1 MRPFEEDD
9 ANAMYHNW
17 TYDERVAKYCRWSPH
32 ENLDE
37 TKALLK
43 MYLEQS
49 SQGFEYRWAILL
61 NGTNEPIG
69 AIDVVGT
76 EDEGKSAEV
85 GYVLSH
91 DYWNKGYISEAL
103 NIVINEL
110 FHNGF
115 TKVIAK
121 HHIDN
126 IASGKV
132 MEKCGM
138 RYTHDSKEQK
148 KFGSDELCDVKCYQ
162 IYKNVGSLLAP
173 NCEGE
178 S

>member
-1 MRPFEEDD
+1 MSILHTNRLTLRPFEEDD

-69 AIDVVGT
+69 AIDVVWNRRRRQKCRSRLCFIT
-76 EDEGKSAEV
+76 C
-85 GYVLSH
+85 
-91 DYWNKGYISEAL
+91 YWN
-103 NIVINEL
+103 
-110 FHNGF
+110 
-115 TKVIAK
+115 
-121 HHIDN
+121 
-126 IASGKV
+126 
-132 MEKCGM
+132 
-138 RYTHDSKEQK
+138 
-148 KFGSDELCDVKCYQ
+148 
-162 IYKNVGSLLAP
+162 
-173 NCEGE
+173 
-178 S
+178 